1 MTETLPTQ
9 DLNIVHAAALVPVS
23 DAGTARRGATQNDL
37 EIIADGALAIRQ
49 GKIVAVGTTAE
60 VLADW
65 SDPTITTLDATG
77 KTVLPGLVESHSHP
91 LYGGSRHREYAE
103 RLSGATMAEVVAR
116 GGGIW
121 TSVQTTRATSD
132 AELLTGVKEAL
143 ARMTKGGVTTVEV
156 KSGYGLTIE
165 HELHHLELLN
175 SAAQDT
181 PLRTVIT
188 FLGAHV
194 VPRDLE
200 VPEGVT
206 PTDYYT
212 DLVAGPMLD
221 AVLAQG
227 IADFQDVTVEVG
239 DFTPQQALRVMHRSH
254 QVGLPIRVHADCN
267 NSSQGWQTAVAG
279 GATSAEHLTYTPDQ
293 EITDTGPT
301 DTVAVLLPVAELIYM
316 TDKRANARLL
326 INTEVP
332 LAIATD
338 YCSSIHATSLLST
351 MTMAAPW
358 YQITPA
364 EAIVACT
371 LNAAYS
377 LGRATECGSLDVGK
391 AGDVLILNADHPEE
405 IFMGLAD
412 EMLEKTIIGGATAW
426 ETNP

>member
-49 GKIVAVGTTAE
+49 GKIVAVGTTDE

-121 TSVQTTRATSD
+121 TSVQTTRATSN

-212 DLVAGPMLD
+212 DLVAGPML
-221 AVLAQG
+221 
-227 IADFQDVTVEVG
+227 
-239 DFTPQQALRVMHRSH
+239 
-254 QVGLPIRVHADCN
+254 
-267 NSSQGWQTAVAG
+267 
-279 GATSAEHLTYTPDQ
+279 
-293 EITDTGPT
+293 
-301 DTVAVLLPVAELIYM
+301 
-316 TDKRANARLL
+316 
-326 INTEVP
+326 
-332 LAIATD
+332 
-338 YCSSIHATSLLST
+338 
-351 MTMAAPW
+351 
-358 YQITPA
+358 
-364 EAIVACT
+364 
-371 LNAAYS
+371 
-377 LGRATECGSLDVGK
+377 
-391 AGDVLILNADHPEE
+391 
-405 IFMGLAD
+405 
-412 EMLEKTIIGGATAW
+412 
-426 ETNP
+426 